1 MIRESDFEVFSRIIY
16 FTIALALMLLAF
28 TLVVTSVWGLIAGTL
43 AGKVGTV
50 SVLHSVG
57 LIIVSVAIFDV
68 GKFLVEEEVFRD
80 RELRSIREARRS
92 LTKFM
97 TIIIIATSLEALV
110 IVFETKQELVSHLL
124 YPSVLLVSAV
134 LALVGLGVF
143 VWLSSKADTMM
154 PGESAAVEAEGQAE
168 HLEPIPRAEAHGEAR
183 LVETERTKTR

>member
-1 MIRESDFEVFSRIIY
+1 MIRESDFEVFSKIIY

-28 TLVVTSVWGLIAGTL
+28 VLVVTSVWGLIAGALT
-43 AGKVGTV
+43 GKGGIV

-68 GKFLVEEEVFRD
+68 GKFLVEEEVFRA
-80 RELRSIREARRS
+80 RELRSLREARRS

-143 VWLSSKADTMM
+143 VWLSSRADTMM
-154 PGESAAVEAEGQAE
+154 PGESAAVEAEAE
-168 HLEPIPRAEAHGEAR
+168 KQGEAR
-183 LVETERTKTR
+183 LAEIKRPETG